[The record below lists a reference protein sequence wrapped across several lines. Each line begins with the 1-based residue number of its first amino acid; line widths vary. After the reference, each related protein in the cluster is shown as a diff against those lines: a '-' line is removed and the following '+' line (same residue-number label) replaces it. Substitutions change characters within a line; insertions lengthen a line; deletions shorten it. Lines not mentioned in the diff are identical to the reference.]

1 MNERTRIESLPQG
14 VRRAEQDGI
23 DAYVSNPTTLTL
35 MHCSTRKAPYA
46 QWAAGKENTRLFQ
59 KIWLVLLLTGLLFS
73 CSDDDSNPAPDFQ
86 PPAPAGFR
94 HANARVNGI
103 NLHYVTGGQGDPVVL
118 LHGFP
123 QTWYEWN
130 RIMPALGQR
139 YTVIVPDL
147 RGGGLSDKPVAANG
161 YDKKLLAED
170 IHQLVQQ
177 LGHSRIK
184 LVGHDIG
191 LMVAYAYA
199 SLYPGEVDKLVVLDA
214 PLPGIEPIW
223 SLINQDPRSEHFRS
237 YQQPGYEQTYV
248 GQERQK
254 LTEFYQRF
262 SADGQ
267 VPFTGEELDVFVEA
281 YTGAENLRGGFAWYR
296 GFPTDIVDFGRF
308 SQTKLTM
315 PVLALGGAQASG
327 PIMVPMMQQVALN
340 VTGGSVDGLIPDSG
354 HWVVEENPEV
364 LLRELLA
371 FFAQ

>member
-1 MNERTRIESLPQG
+1 MRYPTRKQFYARWAGNKE
-14 VRRAEQDGI
+14 
-23 DAYVSNPTTLTL
+23 
-35 MHCSTRKAPYA
+35 STRF
-46 QWAAGKENTRLFQ
+46 FQ
-59 KIWLVLLLTGLLFS
+59 RIWLVLLLTGLLVS
-73 CSDDDSNPAPDFQ
+73 CSDDDQPSAPDLQ

-103 NLHYVTGGQGDPVVL
+103 NLHYVVGGRGEPVVL

-130 RIMPALGQR
+130 RIMPQLGER
-139 YTVIVPDL
+139 YTVIAPDL
-147 RGGGLSDKPVAANG
+147 RGGGLSDKPVPANG

-177 LGHSRIK
+177 LRHSRVR

-199 SLYPGEVDKLVVLDA
+199 SLYPGEVEQLVVLDA

-223 SLINQDPRSEHFRS
+223 SFINQDPRSEHFRA

-262 SADGQ
+262 SRDGQ
-267 VPFTGEELDVFVEA
+267 VPFSDEELDVFVEA
-281 YTGAENLRGGFAWYR
+281 YTGAENLRGGFEWYR

-327 PIMVPMMQQVALN
+327 PIMIPMMSQVAVN
-340 VTGGSVDGLIPDSG
+340 VTGGSVNGLIPDSG

-371 FFAQ
+371 FFAR